1 MYGFAIDENGD
12 AIIENNDIKLVSDKE
27 LIRQT
32 VKQVLSTNLG
42 EWWLNENEGIA
53 FNAILKKNPQ
63 YDQIEDT
70 VKSGLL
76 QIDKTFELTSF
87 ICTPINRT
95 LKIEFTARN
104 ESGEEIDITL

>member
-87 ICTPINRT
+87 VCTPTNRT

>member
-87 ICTPINRT
+87 VCTPINRT
-95 LKIEFTARN
+95 LKIEITARN